1 MKVLLLTKS
10 NDSGHRADGAV
21 QKALPDAEIETIF
34 GAQRQ
39 RLPTRKSW
47 TCEWLISYL
56 CPWVLPRAVLD
67 EAGDTLNFHPGPPEY
82 PGFGCYNF
90 ALYEGVKEYGVTC
103 HRMVAQPDTGE
114 IVGVRRFAIPP
125 EATVDVLQTSTHEAL
140 FNLFV
145 EILDRIATKESVA
158 VTQDE
163 LVQRLWK
170 LSQQWKK
177 DPAEVRKTFDD
188 QGLWPSVASA
198 IRQEKTMAF
207 LLSAASVKNGAQV
220 EEQHG

>member
-145 EILDRIATKESVA
+145 EILGRIATGEALTRCADWARPPTTRRDFEALRRIPLHASA
-158 VTQDE
+158 N
-163 LVQRLWK
+163 
-170 LSQQWKK
+170 
-177 DPAEVRKTFDD
+177 EVRRRVRAFAHPDHEGAFIELHG
-188 QGLWPSVASA
+188 QRFVAPF
-198 IRQEKTMAF
+198 RK
-207 LLSAASVKNGAQV
+207 
-220 EEQHG
+220 